1 MTWILYIHILA
12 ACAWIGGSIVLFG
25 LGVFI
30 RDKSTQD
37 SVYGAIGPF
46 YGYFETVWLIIL
58 ITTGLLLANHYDLLG
73 MVGNTDTDLGRW
85 ISLKVL
91 LVLGLT
97 IATAVHLYISFATH
111 KQHRTVY
118 QKFLSRGGSLAIFIL
133 NLTIL
138 WAAINIRTIL
148 QGTLL

>member
-1 MTWILYIHILA
+1 VTWILYIHILA

-58 ITTGLLLANHYDLLG
+58 ITTGLLLAQNHDLLS
-73 MVGNTDTDLGRW
+73 MIGNTDTDLGQW
-85 ISLKVL
+85 ITIKVL
-91 LVLGLT
+91 LVLGLS
-97 IATAVHLYISFATH
+97 IATALHLYIAFATH
-111 KQHRTVY
+111 KQYRTLI
-118 QKFLSRGGSLAIFIL
+118 QKLLSRGGSLAIFIL
-133 NLTIL
+133 NLAIL
-138 WAAINIRTIL
+138 WTAINIRS
-148 QGTLL
+148 LL